1 VGLGNVVAWWDV
13 QEPRITADHLMM
25 NQFEYIAREITRLER
40 RLHGYGEETPEGS
53 LLPSRWTLAGS
64 SLCWHVQFIEEVLE
78 PDLDIEITSN
88 ALIVRAVS
96 GRETVK
102 VRLAILP
109 IPGIF
114 DVQNPEIR
122 FESTSL
128 EISLK
133 WVKGD
138 S

>member
-1 VGLGNVVAWWDV
+1 
-13 QEPRITADHLMM
+13 MM
-25 NQFEYIAREITRLER
+25 NQFEYIAQEITKLER
-40 RLHGYGEETPEGS
+40 RLYGYSKETPEAS
-53 LLPSRWTLAGS
+53 VLPSRWTLAGG
-64 SLCWHVQFIEEVLE
+64 SLRWHVQFIEEVLE

-96 GRETVK
+96 ARETVR
-102 VRLAILP
+102 VLLAILP
-109 IPGIF
+109 IPGTF
-114 DVQNPEIR
+114 DVQNPEIHY
-122 FESTSL
+122 ESTSL